1 MFEVMLWGILLALLT
16 TLPLAWKW
24 QLGVFRVACVIVA
37 LGVAASFLVLPVGG
51 ALAMGMTARSLLVW
65 VLTMVAAT
73 SILLYRFFRDPE
85 RVAPNEDNVIVSP
98 ADGVVIYV
106 LPSEQGMLPVSTK
119 KGRKYSLVELTKT
132 PLREKDAVVIGISM
146 SFLDVHVNRAPIRGR
161 VTLQRHFPGQF
172 GSLRQAEMVFENER
186 ATTVIEGAKVQL
198 AVVQI
203 ASRLVRQIVPFI
215 REGQEVTLG
224 QRIGLIRFGSQVD
237 LVLPARKDLCI
248 EVKPGQRLRAG
259 ESVIAKLT

>member
-1 MFEVMLWGILLALLT
+1 MLEVTLWAILLALLT

-24 QLGVFRVACVIVA
+24 QLGVFRVACAVVA
-37 LGVAASFLVLPVGG
+37 LGVAAGFLAVRVGS
-51 ALAMGMTARSLLVW
+51 ALAMNTVAQSLLAW
-65 VLTMVAAT
+65 GLTVAAAI

-85 RVAPNEDNVIVSP
+85 RVAPSDDDVIVSP

-106 LPSEQGMLPVSTK
+106 LPSEQGVLPVATK

-132 PLREKDAVVIGISM
+132 PLREENAVVIGISM
-146 SFLDVHVNRAPIRGR
+146 SFLDVHVNRAPFRGQ
-161 VTLQRHFPGQF
+161 VTLLRHFPGQF
-172 GSLRQAEMVFENER
+172 GSLRDTEMIFENER
-186 ATTVIEGAKVQL
+186 ATTVIEGNKIQV

-215 REGQEVTLG
+215 SEGQQVTLG

-237 LVLPARKDLCI
+237 LVLPAREDLHI
-248 EVKPGQRLRAG
+248 TVQPGQRIRAG
-259 ESVIAKLT
+259 ESVIARFK